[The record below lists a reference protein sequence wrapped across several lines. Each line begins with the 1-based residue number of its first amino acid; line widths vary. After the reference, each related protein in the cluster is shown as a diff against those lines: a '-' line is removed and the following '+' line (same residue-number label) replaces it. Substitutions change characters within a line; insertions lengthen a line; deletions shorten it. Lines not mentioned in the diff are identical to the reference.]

1 MNHTVAQIN
10 AIQNTIA
17 QTANKAEKL
26 GESSQEIS
34 QVVSLISRFAAQTH
48 LLALKASIEAARAG
62 EQGKGFAVIAGE
74 VRSLATQ
81 SAEATA
87 VIETLV
93 SKIQLETVEV
103 LKAMNQG
110 TEQIASGNELVQQT
124 RQSLIQVSQVSSE
137 ISKLVGSISQAA
149 QLQSS
154 TSNEVSQ
161 TIVKVAAI
169 AESNSQSATKVSGD
183 LRQLSKIAERLQ
195 LDIDRFKT

>member
-1 MNHTVAQIN
+1 MLLKPI
-10 AIQNTIA
+10 
-17 QTANKAEKL
+17 
-26 GESSQEIS
+26 
-34 QVVSLISRFAAQTH
+34 

-62 EQGKGFAVIAGE
+62 EQGKGFAVIAKE

-103 LKAMNQG
+103 VEAMNQG
-110 TEQIASGNELVQQT
+110 AEQIASGNELVQQT
-124 RQSLIQVSQVSSE
+124 SQSLIQVSQVSNE
-137 ISKLVGSISQAA
+137 ISQLVVSISQAA
-149 QLQSS
+149 ELQSATS
-154 TSNEVSQ
+154 TEVSQ
-161 TIVKVAAI
+161 TIVQVAAI

-183 LRQLSKIAERLQ
+183 LRQLSEIVERLQ